1 MLWKKDKIIV
11 WWSFVMFFYFGLGNE
26 ERIPLLFVD
35 VNIGKDKQE
44 RITIYRGDNAEDLS
58 REFAGYHSN

>member
-1 MLWKKDKIIV
+1 MKKDKIVYEGDIV
-11 WWSFVMFFYFGLGNE
+11 WFDLGNE

-44 RITIYRGDNAEDLS
+44 RITIYKGDNAEDLS
-58 REFAGYHSN
+58 REFSGCHSKQQ

>member
-1 MLWKKDKIIV
+1 MN
-11 WWSFVMFFYFGLGNE
+11 SNE

-44 RITIYRGDNAEDLS
+44 RITIYKGDNAEDLS
-58 REFAGYHSN
+58 REFAGCHNLDEKMR